1 MQKQTFIE
9 VGHFYADEFNH
20 ALDLSY
26 LDALASKI
34 SHLKNT
40 IFALFIDDYNAS
52 SFNLNIDILKNSYE
66 SILSIPV
73 QIFYEGDM
81 KEFYNQTLSLFSDK
95 DLVITKYNRGKKQKL
110 ELAIGDSRITIAE
123 IEPTFKITC
132 AMLSLMWTLYRLG
145 VYENGNISNVIT
157 VIDEKYMKVE
167 EKVMTMLRYI
177 QENGNHDY
185 MNAVDYWFYQTQE

>member
-20 ALDLSY
+20 SIDISY
-26 LDALASKI
+26 LETIVSKLI
-34 SHLKNT
+34 SFKST
-40 IFALFIDDYNAS
+40 VFALFIDNYNS
-52 SFNLNIDILKNSYE
+52 SAFNLNVTDLKTHYE
-66 SILSIPV
+66 SVLSSPV
-73 QIFYEGDM
+73 HVFYEGDM
-81 KEFYNQTLSLFSDK
+81 ERFYHQTLTLFSDK

-110 ELAIGDSRITIAE
+110 ELALGDSRITLAE

-145 VYENGNISNVIT
+145 VYDGNEISNVVT

-167 EKVMTMLRYI
+167 EKVITMLKYI
-177 QENGNHDY
+177 QENRNHDY
-185 MNAVDYWFYQTQE
+185 ISSVDYWFYQT